1 MTSLGLEWQEVQ
13 LSASF
18 GLLEVCPEFSE
29 AFRFIEKGTV
39 AAERKEMYRFSVDMA
54 KLALRIADRY
64 SGSGEKW
71 YAFPLRIR

>member
-1 MTSLGLEWQEVQ
+1 MTSLGLEWREVQ
-13 LSASF
+13 LSVSF
-18 GLLEVCPEFSE
+18 GLLEVCPEFCK
-29 AFRFIEKGTV
+29 AFRCIEKSTV

-71 YAFPLRIR
+71 YAFLRRIG